1 MSTREAWL
9 IVSIPFLFCLGL
21 LAELLIDMATI

>member
-1 MSTREAWL
+1 MSHREAWL

-21 LAELLIDMATI
+21 LSELLIDIALS